1 MRKHAPFHELAEL
14 ELTDAADFYDS
25 KEAGLGS
32 AFVREVQ
39 HAVHQIA
46 EHPESCMIAKG
57 NARRKVLN
65 RFPYSVIYSI
75 TPDTVRILAVASQRR
90 RPFYWRGRS

>member
-14 ELTDAADFYDS
+14 ELNDAADFYDS

-39 HAVHQIA
+39 QAVH
-46 EHPESCMIAKG
+46 
-57 NARRKVLN
+57 
-65 RFPYSVIYSI
+65 
-75 TPDTVRILAVASQRR
+75 
-90 RPFYWRGRS
+90 